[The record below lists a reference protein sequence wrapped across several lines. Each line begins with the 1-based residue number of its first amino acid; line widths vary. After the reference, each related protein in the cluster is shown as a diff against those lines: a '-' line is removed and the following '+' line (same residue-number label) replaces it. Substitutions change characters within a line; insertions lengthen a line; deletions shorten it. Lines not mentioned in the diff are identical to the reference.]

1 MTEFLISNDKYANI
15 DDTSKGVVFSF
26 GRFNPFTR
34 GHLGLA
40 NKIIDT
46 ANKFQKKK
54 ENKI

>member
-26 GRFNPFTR
+26 VRFYPFTR
-34 GHLGLA
+34 GHFGLE

-54 ENKI
+54 KI